1 MFASRGASYIV
12 LTDTVSDQL
21 DTEQECRPFF
31 VDLSKLPA
39 RQKQH
44 LQRVGLLEYANGGED
59 DSKDNF
65 NVKLLRE
72 KHTEYLKQPFVSS
85 LHSSFVSLDSS
96 RPWIIYW
103 CLHGLDLLG
112 HNFAKDDLDRIIGT
126 LRSCLTFSGD
136 GEAGFGGG
144 PGQLAHCA
152 PNYAAVL
159 ALCIIGGQCQG
170 SADAAAAYEAI
181 DRKALYTWFL
191 SLRQDY
197 SITLPNGKVVKRVGY
212 RMHHDGEVDVR
223 GTYTVLCIA
232 KLLNILTEELCA
244 GVAEY
249 VASCQTYEGGF
260 GAEFSNEAHGGYT
273 YCAVAGLFLLN
284 QLDLCDVSALR
295 NYLARMQMKYEGGF
309 CGRTNKLVDGCYTF
323 WQGGAVA
330 ILNVWDSSRG
340 KDLNTDFVGISSGLI
355 EQILEISGSDDE
367 IDLDEVQRIDE
378 NDGNEGGLMFNQGL
392 LQRYTMLC
400 AQSVD
405 GGLRDKPSKPRDFY
419 HSCYNLSGLSVA
431 QHVLSENGVPLVYGD
446 NRNLLKATH
455 PIFNIQTSHAEAA
468 INYFGKLKCMDT

>member
-1 MFASRGASYIV
+1 MFSSRGASHIV
-12 LTDTVSDQL
+12 VTDTVSDQL
-21 DTEQECRPFF
+21 DTEQECKPFF

-44 LQRVGLLEYANGGED
+44 LQRVGLLED
-59 DSKDNF
+59 DSENNDTANF

-72 KHTEYLKQPFVSS
+72 KHIEYLKQPFVSL
-85 LHSSFVSLDSS
+85 LHSSFASLDSS

-112 HNFAKDDLDRIIGT
+112 HCFAKEDLDRIIGT
-126 LRSCLTFSGD
+126 LRSCLTFSD
-136 GEAGFGGG
+136 GSAGFGGG

-159 ALCIIGGQCQG
+159 ALCIIGGQSQCSD
-170 SADAAAAYEAI
+170 SASAAYDAI
-181 DRKALYTWFL
+181 DRKALYKWFL

-197 SITLPNGKVVKRVGY
+197 SITLPNGKFVKRVGY

-232 KLLNILTEELCA
+232 KLLNILSEELCA

-284 QLDLCDVSALR
+284 QLDLCDVGALR
-295 NYLARMQMKYEGGF
+295 NYLARMQMRYEGGF

-323 WQGGAVA
+323 WQGGAMAV
-330 ILNVWDSSRG
+330 LNVWDSSKG
-340 KDLNTDFVGISSGLI
+340 KDLNADFVGVSSGLI
-355 EQILEISGSDDE
+355 EQILEINGLDDG
-367 IDLDEVQRIDE
+367 IDLDEVQKIDE
-378 NDGNEGGLMFNQGL
+378 NDGYEV
-392 LQRYTMLC
+392 
-400 AQSVD
+400 S
-405 GGLRDKPSKPRDFY
+405 SK
-419 HSCYNLSGLSVA
+419 
-431 QHVLSENGVPLVYGD
+431 
-446 NRNLLKATH
+446 
-455 PIFNIQTSHAEAA
+455 
-468 INYFGKLKCMDT
+468 